1 MISAEEKQRLD
12 ERRKAIKAERMKEKM
27 LRMPVN
33 DVILQVQDGTIE
45 LKDVFERIELKVK
58 EGLNNGRK

>member
-1 MISAEEKQRLD
+1 MNAEEQKLLD
-12 ERRKAIKAERMKEKM
+12 DKRKAKKTERMKEKM

-33 DVILQVQDGTIE
+33 DVILQVQDGVID

-58 EGLNNGRK
+58 EGLKNGR

>member
-1 MISAEEKQRLD
+1 MNAEEQKLLD
-12 ERRKAIKAERMKEKM
+12 EKRKAKKAERMKEKM

-33 DVILQVQDGTIE
+33 EVILQVQNGTID
-45 LKDVFERIELKVK
+45 LKDVFAKIELKVK

>member
-1 MISAEEKQRLD
+1 MVSEEEKKRLAD
-12 ERRKAIKAERMKEKM
+12 KRKAIKAERMKEKM

-45 LKDVFERIELKVK
+45 LKDLFEKIELKVK
-58 EGLNNGRK
+58 EGLKNGR